1 MKEKILLI
9 MFMALFVSGLQ
20 AAQRYVPTAADSMS
34 GEIEISMPTAQNY
47 ALEYN
52 RSLRNASLAVR
63 QAEASRWQTIAS
75 LLPQVDANLNYTNMC
90 GYQLNF
96 GGMMTRDMPPYGQ
109 LGITAAIALT
119 GSQIV
124 GVLIK
129 DLAIE
134 MQKESY
140 QVAEDQLIAQV
151 AQIYA
156 SILVMQEV
164 DTLLKQSLDNM
175 LNLQKMTDRAVAVG
189 VSEETVSEQMKVRVA
204 TLMQNINSTERTLN
218 VQVNSLKLLMGMGD
232 KVQLKLTDKLDDII
246 SAEHILN
253 LLSENFDIERNRNY
267 RLATMNTEL
276 AKKNKVLAWMAYTPT
291 FTLAYQYSKQHYFSD
306 TEGFSMTP
314 PNTVQLGLKIP
325 IWSSGSRAAA
335 VREKKLA
342 YEAALNTLADTKDQ
356 LTVQY
361 SQLRYNLNSA
371 YESYIIQ
378 KDNLKANE
386 NVLKSTSNKFERGYA
401 STQELITSS
410 NELINAQNQYVNAV
424 LSLVQAET
432 SLVQFLNT
440 SDK

>member
-1 MKEKILLI
+1 MRKHLVLI
-9 MFMALFVSGLQ
+9 FLFALMTLFAHAG
-20 AAQRYVPTAADSMS
+20 QRYVPTHADSIT
-34 GEIEISMPTAQNY
+34 GELTVGISDAQIY
-47 ALEYN
+47 ALDYN
-52 RSLRNASLAVR
+52 RSLRNASLAIR

-75 LLPQVDANLNYTNMC
+75 MLPQVDANLTYTNMC

-96 GGMMTRDMPPYGQ
+96 GVMTRDMPPYGQ

-124 GVLIK
+124 GVLIN

-134 MQKESY
+134 MQKENY
-140 QVAEDQLIAQV
+140 QVTEDQLIAQV
-151 AQIYA
+151 AQVYA
-156 SILVMQEV
+156 GILVMQEV
-164 DTLLKQSLDNM
+164 DTLLKQSLENM
-175 LNLQKMTDRAVAVG
+175 VDLQAMTDRAVAVG
-189 VSEETVSEQMKVRVA
+189 VSEETASEQMAVRVA
-204 TLMQNINSTERTLN
+204 TLRQNINTTERTLN
-218 VQVNSLKLLMGMGD
+218 VQLNSLKLLMGLGD
-232 KVQLKLTDKLDDII
+232 RVTLILKDKLDDII
-246 SAEHILN
+246 SPEQILD
-253 LLSENFDIERNRNY
+253 LLGEPFDIDRNRSY
-267 RLATMNTEL
+267 RLAAMNAEL
-276 AKKNKVLAWMAYTPT
+276 AKKNKVMAWMAYTPT

-356 LTVQY
+356 LAVQY

-371 YESYIIQ
+371 YESYVIQ
-378 KDNLKANE
+378 KDNLKANQ
-386 NVLKSTSNKFERGYA
+386 NVLNSTSNKFQHGYA

-410 NELINAQNQYVNAV
+410 NELISAQNQYVNAV

-432 SLVQFLNT
+432 NLIQFLNM
-440 SDK
+440 SSY